1 MSEVSIKTHACAV
14 AVILVT
20 GLVIITEI
28 SPTQQL
34 QSRRAHNVQAFGAH
48 ML

>member
-1 MSEVSIKTHACAV
+1 MSEVSVKTHARAG

-20 GLVIITEI
+20 GLVTIMEI

-34 QSRRAHNVQAFGAH
+34 QSRRAHHVQAFGAH